1 MFYKNF
7 SIVLITLMFMQT
19 IFSQEVKNE
28 PQKPYLIGKPSKVE
42 YVASIASRMNDLVR
56 PDLQQQKE
64 MLDGRSSKYDVVI
77 GKGSEGDDPL
87 AKYSDNLR
95 NSIPSKTPELVFET
109 GSSNSQPTD
118 PAGAVGP
125 NHYISV
131 INTAF
136 QIFDKSGNSLTG
148 GLVSPNPTIFPSGGC
163 CDLTASYD
171 NVADRWILSF
181 LGGGVQVAVSDGPDP
196 VNDSWT
202 VYSYSAVSD
211 YQKLSV
217 WRDGYY
223 MTENTTSANK
233 LHVFQRDAMIDAA
246 SEGTE
251 PQILSFSLP
260 GLVTS
265 GFHSPQVL
273 NISNDNWPTTGGA
286 TVMYMQDDAWSGVD
300 TDHVKLWNVD
310 IDWETPENSEVSAAV
325 ELSTTEFVSVFDG
338 GSFSNLPQPNGGATV
353 DALQATI
360 MNQAQ
365 YRKFA
370 TYNSALFNFVV
381 DVDGSSTK
389 QAGVRWYELRQTADG
404 EPWEIYQEGTYTAP
418 DNRHAWNA
426 SLIMDVQGNIGMGYT
441 GMSSA
446 NSTDDSVLLGSY
458 YTGRYSGDPI
468 NVMTIDEGTI
478 MAGDAN
484 IASTRYGDYSKIDV
498 DPANDKKF
506 WFVNEVMS
514 NGRKNIAGVFQ
525 IAANAVNDVAVI
537 SLDTPVSG
545 ILTSTETIT
554 VTIRNLGENSATDF
568 DVSYQVN
575 SGTVITETFTE
586 TIASNESVQF
596 TFTTTAD
603 LSTEGQVYS
612 ILSSVTLTGDEDST
626 NDSITTEITHVYSND
641 IGVTAI
647 NGPDDGEALTN
658 ESVVVTIE
666 NFGTATQSNFQAS
679 YSINGAPSV
688 SENVVGPLDA
698 GTSISYTFST
708 LGNFSM
714 DGTYTVVAETL
725 LASDS
730 DMTNNSFQR
739 EVLNSACYT
748 RTNDTENTIGPDIGV
763 TTSIINMDQNAV
775 ITDVNLTLNIEHTWD
790 ADLEV
795 KLIAPD
801 GVTEIILF
809 EDIGSN
815 GDNFTN
821 TVLDD
826 DASTVI
832 SDGEAPFTGSFT
844 PTGSLSDLN
853 GLLSG
858 GDWTLYINDD
868 ADGDGGTL
876 LDWSIQICTEASLSV
891 SDNKLDGEFKIFN
904 KGNNQFE
911 VSLANTSSFNDLDLN
926 VYNMVGQTL
935 LWKTIKNTSGFY
947 SYIID
952 MSRAS
957 TGVYLVRLGNNSNAT
972 IKRIVVE

>member
-1 MFYKNF
+1 
-7 SIVLITLMFMQT
+7 MFMQT

-42 YVASIASRMNDLVR
+42 YVSSIASRINNLVR

-95 NSIPSKTPELVFET
+95 NSIPSRTPELVFET
-109 GSSNSQPTD
+109 GASNSSPTD
-118 PAGAVGP
+118 PSGAVGP

-148 GLVSPNPTIFPSGGC
+148 GLVSPNPTIFPSSGC

-171 NVADRWILSF
+171 NVADRWILSL
-181 LGGGVQVAVSDGPDP
+181 LGGGVQVAVSDGPDAL
-196 VNDSWT
+196 NDSWT

-223 MTENTTSANK
+223 MTENTGSANK

-310 IDWETPENSEVSAAV
+310 IDWETPGDSEVSAAV

-370 TYNSALFNFVV
+370 TYNSALFNFVI

-446 NSTDDSVLLGSY
+446 NSTDDNVLLGSY

-484 IASTRYGDYSKIDV
+484 ISSTRYGDYSKIDV

-514 NGRKNIAGVFQ
+514 TGRKNIAGVFQ

-537 SLDTPVSG
+537 SLDTPVTG

-554 VTIRNLGENSATDF
+554 VTIRNFGENSATGF

-603 LSTEGQVYS
+603 LSSEGQVYS
-612 ILSSVTLTGDEDST
+612 ILSSVTLTGDEDSS

-647 NGPDDGEALTN
+647 TGPDDGEALTN

-688 SENVVGPLDA
+688 SENVAGPLDA

-748 RTNDTENTIGPDIGV
+748 RINDTENTIGPDIGV

-775 ITDVNLTLNIEHTWD
+775 ITDVNLTLNIAHTWD

-809 EDIGSN
+809 EDIGSDE
-815 GDNFTN
+815 DNFTN

-832 SDGEAPFTGSFT
+832 SDGEAPFTGSFS
-844 PTGSLSDLN
+844 PIGSLSDLN

>member
-1 MFYKNF
+1 
-7 SIVLITLMFMQT
+7 MQT

-95 NSIPSKTPELVFET
+95 NSIPSRTPELVFET
-109 GSSNSQPTD
+109 GASNSSPTD
-118 PAGAVGP
+118 PSGAVGP

-148 GLVSPNPTIFPSGGC
+148 GLVSPNPTIFPSSGC

-171 NVADRWILSF
+171 NVADRWILSL
-181 LGGGVQVAVSDGPDP
+181 LGGGVQVAVSDGPDAL
-196 VNDSWT
+196 NDSWT

-223 MTENTTSANK
+223 MTENTGSANK

-310 IDWETPENSEVSAAV
+310 IDWETPGDSEVSAAV

-338 GSFSNLPQPNGGATV
+338 GSFSNLPQPNAGATV

-370 TYNSALFNFVV
+370 TYNSALFNFVI

-484 IASTRYGDYSKIDV
+484 ISSTRYGDYSKIDV

-525 IAANAVNDVAVI
+525 IAANAANDVAVI
-537 SLDTPVSG
+537 SLDTPVTG

-554 VTIRNLGENSATDF
+554 VTIRNFGENSATGF

-603 LSTEGQVYS
+603 LSSEGQVYS
-612 ILSSVTLTGDEDST
+612 ILSSVTLTGDEDSS

-647 NGPDDGEALTN
+647 TGPDDGEALTN

-688 SENVVGPLDA
+688 SENVAGPLDA

-748 RTNDTENTIGPDIGV
+748 RINDTENTIGPDIGV

-775 ITDVNLTLNIEHTWD
+775 ITDVNLTLNIAHTWD

-832 SDGEAPFTGSFT
+832 SDGEAPFTGSFS

>member
-612 ILSSVTLTGDEDST
+612 ILSSVTLTDDEDSS

-904 KGNNQFE
+904 KGDNQFE